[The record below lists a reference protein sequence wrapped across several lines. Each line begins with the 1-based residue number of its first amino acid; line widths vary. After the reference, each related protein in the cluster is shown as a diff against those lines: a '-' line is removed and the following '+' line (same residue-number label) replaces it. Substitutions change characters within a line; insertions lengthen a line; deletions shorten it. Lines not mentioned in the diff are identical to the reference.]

1 MPCPEPW
8 GEAMRRRE
16 FVRLLGSVAAKWP
29 LAACLVL
36 CLAISNAEAD
46 DYPARSVTIL
56 CPYAAGGGTDILA
69 RMLGQALSER
79 LAKPFVVENRP
90 GAGTVIA
97 ANAAAKAAPDG
108 YTLLMGTSTPLAI
121 NATLHKKLPYDP
133 AKDFVPLALVAKVP
147 FVLVVNPALPL
158 HTTAELVKYAKE
170 RSNKLSFGTSGPG
183 SPHHLYMELFKTMT
197 GTDMVHVPYK
207 GSAPALTD
215 VMAGVIAV
223 MFVDLAPSLN
233 LIRDGRVR
241 ALGVSSDTRVPELP
255 DVPPIADV
263 VPGFEAVAWQM
274 LVAPA
279 GTSKLVVDKLH
290 DALKEIEEQP
300 EVERKIRQF
309 GMIPVVTPP
318 VADLQTFVK
327 AEIARW
333 GEVVQK
339 SGASVD

>member
-1 MPCPEPW
+1 
-8 GEAMRRRE
+8 MRRSI
-16 FVRLLGSVAAKWP
+16 LSASV

-36 CLAISNAEAD
+36 CLLISSAESD

-56 CPYAAGGGTDILA
+56 CPYAAGGATDILA

-90 GAGTVIA
+90 GGGTVIA

-108 YTLLMGTSTPLAI
+108 YVLLMGTSTPLAI

-147 FVLVVNPALPL
+147 FVLVVNPALPV

-170 RSNKLSFGTSGPG
+170 HSNKLSFGTSGPG

-207 GSAPALTD
+207 GSVPALTD

-255 DVPPIADV
+255 DVPPIADA

-279 GTSKLVVDKLH
+279 GTPKPVVDNLH

-318 VADLQTFVK
+318 VADLHTFVK

-339 SGASVD
+339 SGAGVD